1 MHVFLAESPTAPLCL
16 HILCKSV
23 PQQHKTKR
31 WCKRLFV
38 PSLFGASHVLWCQSR
53 WLCDPDV
60 VVAMAWEDMQ
70 GFKCYVKQGREGA
83 GMLFPGIR
91 IRVDQNGESE
101 FERRGREAPAMRRS
115 KGVKTDAK
123 EK

>member
-1 MHVFLAESPTAPLCL
+1 M
-16 HILCKSV
+16 
-23 PQQHKTKR
+23 
-31 WCKRLFV
+31 
-38 PSLFGASHVLWCQSR
+38 LWCQSR

-91 IRVDQNGESE
+91 IRVDQDEESE
-101 FERRGREAPAMRRS
+101 LERRGREAPAMRRS
-115 KGVKTDAK
+115 KGVKMDAK
-123 EK
+123 KKRVQRNDASECKTTGR